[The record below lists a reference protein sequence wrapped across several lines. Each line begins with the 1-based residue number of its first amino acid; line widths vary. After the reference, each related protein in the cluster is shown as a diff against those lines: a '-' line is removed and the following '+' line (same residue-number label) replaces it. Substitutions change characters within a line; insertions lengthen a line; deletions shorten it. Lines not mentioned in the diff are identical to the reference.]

1 MHSNSEDQREKA
13 ADISPNVSPEQ
24 LRPVGDLWKKK
35 RLAAG
40 PVIENAVVCSL
51 TVHM

>member
-24 LRPVGDLWKKK
+24 LRPVGDL
-35 RLAAG
+35 
-40 PVIENAVVCSL
+40 
-51 TVHM
+51 